1 MRGGTA
7 PCPTVLALNYQG
19 APQGSSDEESFVRA
33 LEEANGATIE
43 RIPQRAGFME
53 FAADEVRHAESPLT
67 EALTSQRQA
76 MYRRA
81 REQGAG
87 RLLTGHWGDQ
97 VLFESSYLVDLCR
110 SGRWRTAHSHA
121 TAWGLARRRLVA
133 RCARD
138 LTAQY
143 FPAPWLRAAR
153 QVRRRS
159 EAAWRAEWYTERF
172 RKLLRD
178 RFEADRLPRPR
189 GTGHAW
195 AIYQQ
200 ARRGYHVQCLEWN
213 CRVAAMHGLDIAFP
227 YLDCDLVQFLMS
239 IPGDIQSH
247 DGVPR
252 GLMRAAM
259 RGVVPDSI
267 INRRS
272 KGEFTQL
279 ANESIELDFG
289 QISELLGSS
298 SRAVEYGYVDAP
310 VLSRLLDEWRHSV
323 RSSHN
328 AIAANRVLELCG
340 MELWLRQFAA
350 PAARVDRH
358 QQELSLLNA

>member
-1 MRGGTA
+1 
-7 PCPTVLALNYQG
+7 
-19 APQGSSDEESFVRA
+19 
-33 LEEANGATIE
+33 
-43 RIPQRAGFME
+43 
-53 FAADEVRHAESPLT
+53 
-67 EALTSQRQA
+67 
-76 MYRRA
+76 
-81 REQGAG
+81 
-87 RLLTGHWGDQ
+87 
-97 VLFESSYLVDLCR
+97 
-110 SGRWRTAHSHA
+110 
-121 TAWGLARRRLVA
+121 
-133 RCARD
+133 
-138 LTAQY
+138 
-143 FPAPWLRAAR
+143 
-153 QVRRRS
+153 
-159 EAAWRAEWYTERF
+159 
-172 RKLLRD
+172 
-178 RFEADRLPRPR
+178 
-189 GTGHAW
+189 
-195 AIYQQ
+195 
-200 ARRGYHVQCLEWN
+200 
-213 CRVAAMHGLDIAFP
+213 MHGLDIAFP

-279 ANESIELDFG
+279 ANESIKLDFG

-310 VLSRLLDEWRHSV
+310 VLSRLLDEWRHGV
-323 RSSHN
+323 RSSHT